1 MAGDTTITIQLELGP
16 ESRALLS
23 AIHDALLAR
32 PQPTGARLELVP
44 DDTPPAPA
52 VAMRDRDPSG
62 NILRWL
68 AAQPGGA
75 VDSKSGYATRPLAE
89 AVGKRLTN
97 VTHVLARLE
106 ADGLVE
112 REVGN
117 RKTYRI
123 AITEDGLEHIG
134 AHRRA
139 RVVPTVPREKPAASA
154 PTKPTG
160 PPAQIPDLGPIGPLG
175 HVDQD
180 IARDGAAIAATQ
192 SGAS

>member
-1 MAGDTTITIQLELGP
+1 MAETITIQIELGP

-23 AIHDALLAR
+23 AIHEALLAR

-44 DDTPPAPA
+44 EPDPTPA
-52 VAMRDRDPSG
+52 VAMRDRDPAG

-75 VDSKSGYATRPLAE
+75 VDSQSGYATRPLAE

-123 AITEDGLEHIG
+123 AITEDGLDHIG
-134 AHRRA
+134 AHRRP

-160 PPAQIPDLGPIGPLG
+160 PSPQIPDLGPIGPLG

-180 IARDGAAIAATQ
+180 IARDGAATAATQ